1 MQSILYERPC
11 LVHIRQ
17 LDALIDTLEHRRDL
31 ARLVKEVKVEVGMK
45 DPSWRGKSSHST
57 VVRKI
62 RKLLQLAPDLRVLT
76 IGEGIANSAVFCTMN
91 TQLQHLRALHITTTS
106 TWVFDLD
113 DLSWTAACPNLT
125 EMTIARWNRIDRC
138 ISPEG
143 TKLPIKTLM
152 ISGADNSSTSI
163 LDLVARCPNV
173 LHLHLIG
180 TTSRLVREGTAS
192 ILSALPSHLQ
202 SLSLSDSKRVPAG
215 AETLDDELLRFHR
228 LRSLIISRQ
237 ACQPKLAETLVRSK
251 RLSVIAVNDPRV
263 SLEGLLSLVKGRKA
277 LPYLETLDLTGR
289 DVFSDARENA
299 AFSRLVDACDRK
311 GVRLHHST
319 RKELRERDPRT
330 LDLSSEDEFEDEDE
344 EEEGYG
350 CASRWMVCQRNSSSP
365 IYGHQLYED

>member
-57 VVRKI
+57 VARKI

-143 TKLPIKTLM
+143 TKLPIKTLT

-180 TTSRLVREGTAS
+180 TTSRL
-192 ILSALPSHLQ
+192 
-202 SLSLSDSKRVPAG
+202 
-215 AETLDDELLRFHR
+215 
-228 LRSLIISRQ
+228 
-237 ACQPKLAETLVRSK
+237 PKLAETLVRSK